1 MAHLLVISVCFAL
14 STFAQTPPATK
25 LPVIL
30 VKGYGPTLFQMWTY
44 QDFLVKDGFKRKDIH
59 TLNYPQSAAPEDLRT
74 AAQKDLKSIL
84 SKYPPE
90 QRFDMIT
97 HSFGAF
103 VGPWAAFPDIA
114 EGRIR
119 KFISLAGVTQ
129 GQDRIPFCKA
139 GFCGETLPKL
149 IPYRNPFVLRALDEM
164 EKSLAPVEK
173 CALFSPDDAVV
184 HEPADSG
191 ALPGATAIEI
201 KKATHN
207 DFIWNESL
215 YRLMRHACY
224 GAPLP
229 AEGIKFEWMK
239 R

>member
-1 MAHLLVISVCFAL
+1 MPRLLVLSLWFAC
-14 STFAQTPPATK
+14 SAFSQAQPK

-30 VKGYGPTLFQMWTY
+30 VKGYGPGLFQMWYY

-59 TLNYPQSAAPEDLRT
+59 TLFYPQSASPEELRA
-74 AAQKDLKSIL
+74 AAQKDLKKIL
-84 SKYPPE
+84 AAYPPE
-90 QRFDMIT
+90 QKFDMIA

-103 VGPWAAFPDIA
+103 VGPWAAFPEVA

-119 KFISLAGVTQ
+119 KFVSLAGITQ
-129 GQDRIPFCKA
+129 GQDWIPFCKA

-149 IPYRNPFVLRALDEM
+149 IPYRNPFVIQALDEM
-164 EKSLAPVEK
+164 EKSFNKVEK

-184 HEPADSG
+184 HQPADSG
-191 ALPGATAIEI
+191 ALPGSIAVEVSN
-201 KKATHN
+201 ATHN

-215 YRLMRHACY
+215 YHLMRHTCY

-229 AEGIKFEWMK
+229 PDGIEFDWK
-239 R
+239 RR